1 MRSVDPGGRDWRRAA
16 LPRGRADNAGRPQP
30 LYTPT
35 HTRARARARTH
46 TPLGSP
52 APPPSRTCRSS
63 GPTRRQEAARRA
75 RCNAHAE
82 QRQVAPT
89 RCLPKHGQ
97 PRRSVVTSPPAAQQR
112 AQAAD
117 ACALLRGGGAAPVSR
132 ATRVGPPP
140 VCVWGGPSQS
150 PSYKRQGLW
159 LCAGVMPL
167 LGSIGGK
174 YKAAPVKASSPA

>member
-16 LPRGRADNAGRPQP
+16 MPRGRADNAGRPQP

-35 HTRARARARTH
+35 HTRARERANAHSARLAR
-46 TPLGSP
+46 
-52 APPPSRTCRSS
+52 PPPSRTCRSS